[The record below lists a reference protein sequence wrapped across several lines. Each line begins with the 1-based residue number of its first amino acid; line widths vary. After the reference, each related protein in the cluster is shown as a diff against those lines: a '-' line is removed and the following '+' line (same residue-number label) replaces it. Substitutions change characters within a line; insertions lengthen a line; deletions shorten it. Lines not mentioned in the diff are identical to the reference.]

1 MTTSTKQPRA
11 AAAIDWS
18 NTSLP
23 GIGKDTTVLITG
35 GAGAIGYRTAEAFLA
50 LGARVA
56 IMGRSALSMAGA
68 AKRLGHPGRVL
79 ALTGDIS
86 KAEDDKRVVD
96 AVVATWSRLDVLV
109 QSAAIGDGAPT
120 LDALT
125 SEAIDAVLGTN
136 VKGLIL
142 MAQAA
147 AVPMK
152 AQQQG
157 KIINVGSVA
166 GYRAHAGRLL
176 YATSKSALQH
186 LIRQLAVELSPHG
199 INVNGVSPGQ
209 TPTRLKTF
217 DEAPGG
223 PPEAQATVAGPAAYE
238 RIPLRRRG
246 VLDDYVGP
254 IVFLA
259 SDLAD
264 YLSGIDIPAEGG
276 IMAAG

>member
-1 MTTSTKQPRA
+1 MTTATSQPRSP
-11 AAAIDWS
+11 AAIDWPQL
-18 NTSLP
+18 SLP
-23 GIGKDTTVLITG
+23 GIGADTTVLVTG
-35 GAGAIGYRTAEAFLA
+35 GAGAIGYRVAEAFLA

-56 IMGRSALSMAGA
+56 IMGRSPSTMEDA

-86 KAEDDKRVVD
+86 KTEDDKRVVA
-96 AVVATWSRLDVLV
+96 AVVATWGRLDVLV
-109 QSAAIGDGAPT
+109 QSAAIGDGGPT
-120 LDALT
+120 LDTLT
-125 SEAIDAVLGTN
+125 PEAIDAVLGTN
-136 VKGLIL
+136 VKGLML

-147 AVPMK
+147 AVPMR
-152 AQQQG
+152 AQRRG
-157 KIINVGSVA
+157 KIVNVGSVA

-186 LIRQLAVELSPHG
+186 LTRQLAVELSPYG

-217 DEAPGG
+217 LDAAGG
-223 PPEAQATVAGPAAYE
+223 QPEAQATVSGPAAYE

-276 IMAAG
+276 IMATG

>member
-1 MTTSTKQPRA
+1 MTTSTQQPRV
-11 AAAIDWS
+11 AAAIDWP

-56 IMGRSALSMAGA
+56 IMGRSASTMAGA
-68 AKRLGHPGRVL
+68 AKRLGHSDRVL

-86 KAEDDKRVVD
+86 KPEDDKRVVD
-96 AVVATWSRLDVLV
+96 AVVAAWGRLDVLV

-125 SEAIDAVLGTN
+125 PEAIDAVLGTN
-136 VKGLIL
+136 VKGLML

-147 AVPMK
+147 AVPMR
-152 AQQQG
+152 AQRRG

-166 GYRAHAGRLL
+166 GYRAHVGRLL

-223 PPEAQATVAGPAAYE
+223 RPEAQATVAGPAAYE